1 MEKFLELIDRGAGSL
16 LILLPTDMETVD
28 TGLLEVCGCVGVCV
42 CGGGGGIVHLHESWY
57 DQV

>member
-28 TGLLEVCGCVGVCV
+28 KGLLEVCVCV
-42 CGGGGGIVHLHESWY
+42 WGGGGGGGGIY
-57 DQV
+57 